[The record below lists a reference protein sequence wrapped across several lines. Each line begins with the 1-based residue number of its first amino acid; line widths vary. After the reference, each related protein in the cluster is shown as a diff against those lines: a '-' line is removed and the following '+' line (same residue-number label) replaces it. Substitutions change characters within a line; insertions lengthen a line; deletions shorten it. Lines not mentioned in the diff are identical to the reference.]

1 MRADSAAN
9 KRCVIDLA
17 VLLVARGHRLRA
29 TGEHVMAL

>member
-1 MRADSAAN
+1 MRADRAAN

-17 VLLVARGHRLRA
+17 VLLEARAHRLRA